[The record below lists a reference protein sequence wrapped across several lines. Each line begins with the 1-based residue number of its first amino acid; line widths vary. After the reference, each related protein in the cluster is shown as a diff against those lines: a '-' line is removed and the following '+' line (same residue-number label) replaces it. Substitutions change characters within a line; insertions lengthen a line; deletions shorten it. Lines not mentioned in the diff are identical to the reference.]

1 MNNHNETIFFSP
13 TKEYFTDEEVNGIDK
28 FMKTPIVKGLVK
40 VVGGDWNLAGDQIYE
55 YESAILM
62 NPTWFDLMSIAQQ
75 QSQVLKDTHHIWLE
89 GFDVVGNQYV
99 LAQDLG
105 LSIDESSERKQKI
118 STISL
123 RLGS

>member
-1 MNNHNETIFFSP
+1 
-13 TKEYFTDEEVNGIDK
+13 
-28 FMKTPIVKGLVK
+28 
-40 VVGGDWNLAGDQIYE
+40 
-55 YESAILM
+55 M

-89 GFDVVGNQYV
+89 GFDIVGNQYV